1 VEQKHDFVPDYI
13 FFMKK
18 KTTLHHNA
26 LSIAGVIIT
35 MGIVFGDIGTSP
47 LYVMKAILSGS
58 EGAVTTD
65 FILGAISCIIWTLT
79 LQTTIKYVL
88 ITLRA
93 DNHGEGGILALY
105 ALVRK
110 KKKWLFVLAIIGGS
124 TLLADGIITPS
135 ITIVSAV
142 EGLQLQYPNLQ
153 ILPIAL
159 AIVAVLFLVQ
169 QFGTSAIGTSFG
181 PMMMIWFIM
190 LAILGFVHL
199 IQLPVVLKAFNP
211 WYAVHLLY
219 HYPHGFLL
227 LGAVFLCTTGAEAL
241 YSDLGHCGIANIR
254 ISWIFVKISLIINYL
269 GQGAWILMQ
278 QKEGIALPNPFF
290 AIMPLWFLPF
300 GVMIAT
306 LAAVI
311 ASQALIS
318 GSYTIISEAIQLN
331 FWPKLRISYP
341 TTRKGQMY
349 ISSINWL
356 LFVAVV
362 IVILMF
368 QTSSNMEAAYGLAIT
383 ITMLMTTSLMV
394 FYLIRINRKK
404 WVIAM
409 FVLIYFTIEG
419 TFLAANLVKFV
430 HGGWFTIMLA
440 GCIAFIMY
448 VWQRGR
454 RIKNQFTRFVKI
466 EEYVQTIKDIS
477 HDTSIQKFA
486 TNLVYITHADKVSD
500 IETKILYSIC
510 NKKPKRAD
518 RYWLL
523 HVHTTDEPHTME
535 YSVDQLIPGVLIRVE
550 FRLGFKVQ
558 PRINLFFKHVLEE
571 LVSDNEV
578 NLESGYPSLRKHHIP
593 ADFHYVLI
601 RRIQNYDF
609 DFPAFEQFI
618 IDTYRWL
625 TKISLSDIRAYGL
638 DTSNVTEEKMPFV
651 VETGKR
657 NILKR
662 VSDLH

>member
-1 VEQKHDFVPDYI
+1 
-13 FFMKK
+13 MKK
-18 KTTLHHNA
+18 NISLQHNK
-26 LSIAGVIIT
+26 LSMAGVIIT

-47 LYVMKAILSGS
+47 LYVMKAILT
-58 EGAVTTD
+58 GAPGKVELD

-79 LQTTIKYVL
+79 LQTSLKYVL

-93 DNHGEGGILALY
+93 DNKGEGGILALY

-110 KKKWLFVLAIIGGS
+110 RRKWLFVLAIIGGS

-142 EGLQLQYPNLQ
+142 EGLSLQFPSVK

-159 AIVAVLFLVQ
+159 MIVTALFLIQ
-169 QFGTSAIGTSFG
+169 QFGTSAIGKSFG
-181 PMMMIWFIM
+181 PMMMIWFSM
-190 LAILGFVHL
+190 LAILGFIHL
-199 IQLPVVLKAFNP
+199 IQLPVMLKAFNP
-211 WYAVHLLY
+211 YYAIHLLY

-241 YSDLGHCGIANIR
+241 YSDLGHCGIGNIR

-278 QKEGIALPNPFF
+278 NKPGSALPNPFF
-290 AIMPLWFLPF
+290 GIMPLWFQTI
-300 GVMIAT
+300 GVVIAT
-306 LAAVI
+306 AAAVI

-318 GSYTIISEAIQLN
+318 GSYTIVSEAISLN
-331 FWPKLRISYP
+331 FWPKVRVSYP

-349 ISSINWL
+349 ISSINWFL
-356 LFVAVV
+356 YVACV

-383 ITMLMTTSLMV
+383 ITMLMTTFLMV
-394 FYLIRINRKK
+394 FFLMKIKRKL
-404 WVIAM
+404 WVIAT
-409 FVLIYFTIEG
+409 FLLVYVTIEG
-419 TFLAANLVKFV
+419 TFLAANLAKFI
-430 HGGWFTIMLA
+430 HGGWFTILLA
-440 GCIAFIMY
+440 GLIAFIMY

-454 RIKNQFTRFVKI
+454 NIKNQFTRFVKI
-466 EEYVQTIKDIS
+466 ADHIQTIKDIS
-477 HDTSIQKFA
+477 NDESIQKLA
-486 TNLVYITHADKVSD
+486 TNLVYITHADHATD

-518 RYWLL
+518 TYWFL
-523 HVHTTDEPHTME
+523 HVHITDEPHTME
-535 YSVDQLIPGVLIRVE
+535 YSVDKIVPGVIMRVE

-571 LVSDNEV
+571 LVVDNEI

-593 ADFHYVLI
+593 ADFYYVII

-609 DFPAFEQFI
+609 DFPAFEQFVMDI
-618 IDTYRWL
+618 YRWL
-625 TKISLSDIRAYGL
+625 TKMSTSDIRAYGL
-638 DTSNVTEEKMPFV
+638 DTSNVMEEKVPFV
-651 VETGKR
+651 IETGKR

-662 VSDLH
+662 V

>member
-1 VEQKHDFVPDYI
+1 MIKNTSHQ
-13 FFMKK
+13 
-18 KTTLHHNA
+18 HNA

-47 LYVMKAILSGS
+47 LYVMKAIVSASRGTIEL
-58 EGAVTTD
+58 D

-93 DNHGEGGILALY
+93 DNKGEGGILALY

-110 KKKWLFVLAIIGGS
+110 RKKWLYALAIVGGS

-142 EGLQLQYPNLQ
+142 EGLQLQFPGIQ
-153 ILPIAL
+153 ILPIAI
-159 AIVAVLFLVQ
+159 AIVTALFLIQ
-169 QFGTSAIGTSFG
+169 QFGTSAIGKSFG
-181 PMMMIWFIM
+181 PMMIIWFSM
-190 LAILGFVHL
+190 LALLGFIHL
-199 IQLPVVLKAFNP
+199 IQFPVILKAFNP
-211 WYAVHLLY
+211 YYAVHLLY

-241 YSDLGHCGIANIR
+241 YSDLGHCGIGNIR

-278 QKEGIALPNPFF
+278 HKEGVALPNPFF
-290 AIMPLWFLPF
+290 AIMPLWFLPL
-300 GVMIAT
+300 GVLIAT
-306 LAAVI
+306 AAAVI

-331 FWPKLRISYP
+331 FWPKVRISYP

-349 ISSINWL
+349 ISSINWFL
-356 LFVAVV
+356 YAACVV
-362 IVILMF
+362 VILMF
-368 QTSSNMEAAYGLAIT
+368 QTSSNMEGAYGLAIT
-383 ITMLMTTSLMV
+383 ITMLMTTFLMV
-394 FYLIRINRKK
+394 FYLTKIRRKV
-404 WVIAM
+404 WIIAI
-409 FVLIYFTIEG
+409 FLIVYLSIEG
-419 TFLAANLVKFV
+419 AFLAANLAKFI
-430 HGGWFTIMLA
+430 HGGWFTLLLA
-440 GCIAFIMY
+440 GIIAFVMY
-448 VWQRGR
+448 AWQRGR

-466 EEYVQTIKDIS
+466 EDYVQTIKDIS
-477 HDTSIQKFA
+477 KDTTIQKYA
-486 TNLVYITHADKVSD
+486 TNLVYITHADYPTD

-518 RYWLL
+518 TYWLL
-523 HVHTTDEPHTME
+523 HVHITDEPHTLE
-535 YSVDQLIPGVLIRVE
+535 YSVDKIIPGVLIRVE

-571 LVSDNEV
+571 LVGDKEI

-593 ADFHYVLI
+593 ADFHYIII

-609 DFPAFEQFI
+609 DFPAFEQFVM
-618 IDTYRWL
+618 DFYRWL
-625 TKISLSDIRAYGL
+625 TRMSTSDIRAYGL
-638 DTSNVTEEKMPFV
+638 DTSNVVEEKVPFV

-662 VSDLH
+662 V

>member
-1 VEQKHDFVPDYI
+1 
-13 FFMKK
+13 MKIK
-18 KTTLHHNA
+18 PSLQHSTL
-26 LSIAGVIIT
+26 SVAGVIIT

-47 LYVMKAILSGS
+47 LYVMKAILAGS
-58 EGAVTTD
+58 EGMLTTD
-65 FILGAISCIIWTLT
+65 FILGAVSCIIWTLT
-79 LQTTIKYVL
+79 LQTTVKYVL

-93 DNHGEGGILALY
+93 DNRGEGGILALY

-110 KKKWLFVLAIIGGS
+110 KKKWLFALAIIGGS

-153 ILPIAL
+153 IIPIAL

-190 LAILGFVHL
+190 LAVLGFVQL
-199 IQLPVVLKAFNP
+199 IQLPVMLKAFNP
-211 WYAVHLLY
+211 WYAVNLLY

-278 QKEGIALPNPFF
+278 NKEGVNLPNPFF
-290 AIMPLWFLPF
+290 AIMPQWFLPF

-368 QTSSNMEAAYGLAIT
+368 KTSSNMEAAYGLAIT

-394 FYLIRINRKK
+394 FYLMRINRNK
-404 WVIAM
+404 WFITL

-430 HGGWFTIMLA
+430 HGGWFTILLA
-440 GCIAFIMY
+440 GIIAFIMY

-466 EEYVQTIKDIS
+466 EDFAQTITDIS

-486 TNLVYITHADKVSD
+486 TNLVYITHADKVTE

-518 RYWLL
+518 AYWLL
-523 HVHTTDEPHTME
+523 HVHITDEPHTME
-535 YSVDQLIPGVLIRVE
+535 YSVDKLIPGVLIRVE

-558 PRINLFFKHVLEE
+558 PRINLFFRHVLEE
-571 LVSDNEV
+571 MVANHEAD
-578 NLESGYPSLRKHHIP
+578 LESGYPSLRKHHIP
-593 ADFHYVLI
+593 ADFHYVII

-609 DFPAFEQFI
+609 DFPAFEQFV

-625 TKISLSDIRAYGL
+625 TKISLSDVRAYGL

-662 VSDLH
+662 VQ

>member
-1 VEQKHDFVPDYI
+1 
-13 FFMKK
+13 MKK
-18 KTTLHHNA
+18 QCNHRNNT
-26 LSIAGVIIT
+26 LSIAGIIIT

-47 LYVMKAILSGS
+47 LYVMKAILFGS
-58 EGAVTTD
+58 DGKVTTD

-79 LQTTIKYVL
+79 LQTTVKYVL

-93 DNHGEGGILALY
+93 DNRGEGGILALY

-110 KKKWLFVLAIIGGS
+110 KKKWLFALAIIGGS

-142 EGLQLQYPNLQ
+142 EGLQLQFPTIQ

-159 AIVAVLFLVQ
+159 AIVTVLFLVQ

-181 PMMMIWFIM
+181 PIMMIWFVM
-190 LAILGFVHL
+190 LALLGFVQL
-199 IQLPVVLKAFNP
+199 VQLPVVLKAFNP
-211 WYAVHLLY
+211 WYAIHLLY

-241 YSDLGHCGIANIR
+241 YSDLGHCGIGNIR
-254 ISWIFVKISLIINYL
+254 ISWLFVKLSLIINYL

-278 QKEGIALPNPFF
+278 DGIGKELPNPFF
-290 AIMPLWFLPF
+290 AIMPAWFLPF
-300 GVMIAT
+300 GVLIAT

-349 ISSINWL
+349 IPSINWL
-356 LFVAVV
+356 LFLAVV
-362 IVILMF
+362 VVVLMF
-368 QTSSNMEAAYGLAIT
+368 KSSSNMEAAYGLAIT
-383 ITMLMTTSLMV
+383 ITMLMTTSLMI
-394 FYLIRINRKK
+394 FYLIRIKLNK
-404 WVIAM
+404 WLLGA
-409 FVLIYFTIEG
+409 FVLVYFTIEG

-430 HGGWFTIMLA
+430 HGGWFTLLLA
-440 GCIAFIMY
+440 GMIAFIMY

-454 RIKNQFTRFVKI
+454 RIKNQFTRFVGIDAHKS
-466 EEYVQTIKDIS
+466 TIVDIS
-477 HDTSIQKFA
+477 KDKSIQKFA
-486 TNLVYITHADKVSD
+486 TNLVYITHADNPEE
-500 IETKILYSIC
+500 IETKILNSIC

-518 RYWLL
+518 TYWLL
-523 HVHTTDEPHTME
+523 HVHITDEPHTME
-535 YSVDQLIPGVLIRVE
+535 YSVEKLIPGTLIRVE

-571 LVSDNEV
+571 MVADQEID
-578 NLESGYPSLRKHHIP
+578 LESGYASLRKHHIP
-593 ADFHYVLI
+593 ADFHYIII

-609 DFPAFEQFI
+609 DFPAFEQFVM
-618 IDTYRWL
+618 DTYRWL
-625 TKISLSDIRAYGL
+625 TKISLSDVRAYGL

-651 VETGKR
+651 LETGKR

-662 VSDLH
+662 V

>member
-1 VEQKHDFVPDYI
+1 MI
-13 FFMKK
+13 KK
-18 KTTLHHNA
+18 IPSQHNA
-26 LSIAGVIIT
+26 LSTAGIIIT

-47 LYVMKAILSGS
+47 LYVMKAIIGGS
-58 EGAVTTD
+58 NGIIETD

-79 LQTTIKYVL
+79 LQTTVKYVM

-93 DNHGEGGILALY
+93 DNRGEGGIMALY

-110 KKKWLFVLAIIGGS
+110 SRKWLFAVAIIGGS
-124 TLLADGIITPS
+124 ALLADGIITPS

-142 EGLQLQYPNLQ
+142 EGLQLQFHNIE

-169 QFGTSAIGTSFG
+169 QFGTSAIGKSFG
-181 PMMMIWFIM
+181 PMMMIWFGM
-190 LAILGFVHL
+190 LAVLGFTQL
-199 IQLPVVLKAFNP
+199 IQLPVVLKSFNP
-211 WYAVHLLY
+211 YYAINLLY

-241 YSDLGHCGIANIR
+241 YSDLGHCGIGNIR
-254 ISWIFVKISLIINYL
+254 ISWIFVKLSLILNYL

-278 QKEGIALPNPFF
+278 HKEGITLPNPFF
-290 AIMPLWFLPF
+290 AVMPLWFLPL
-300 GVMIAT
+300 GVVIAT
-306 LAAVI
+306 VAAVI

-331 FWPKLRISYP
+331 FWPKVRVSYP

-349 ISSINWL
+349 ISSINWF
-356 LFVAVV
+356 LFAACVA
-362 IVILMF
+362 VILMF
-368 QTSSNMEAAYGLAIT
+368 KTSSNMEAAYGLAIT
-383 ITMLMTTSLMV
+383 ITMLSTTLLMV
-394 FYLIRINRKK
+394 FYLMKIKRKR
-404 WVIAM
+404 WMILLFMLV
-409 FVLIYFTIEG
+409 YFSIEG
-419 TFLAANLVKFV
+419 SFLAANLAKFI

-440 GCIAFIMY
+440 GLIAFVMY
-448 VWQRGR
+448 AWQRGR

-466 EEYVQTIKDIS
+466 DDYVQTIKDIHS
-477 HDTSIQKFA
+477 DTTIQKYA
-486 TNLVYITHADKVSD
+486 TNLVYITHADYSSD

-518 RYWLL
+518 TYWLL
-523 HVHTTDEPHTME
+523 HVHITDEPHTME
-535 YSVDQLIPGVLIRVE
+535 YSVDKLIPGVLMRVE

-571 LVSDNEV
+571 LVASKEI

-593 ADFHYVLI
+593 ADFHYIII

-609 DFPAFEQFI
+609 DFPAFEQFVM
-618 IDTYRWL
+618 DTYRWL
-625 TKISLSDIRAYGL
+625 TKMSTSDIRAYGL
-638 DTSNVTEEKMPFV
+638 DTSNVIEEKVPFV
-651 VETGKR
+651 IETGKR

-662 VSDLH
+662 VNE